1 VPSDVLSRAV
11 LNRSLLARQGLLE
24 RVTLPALEM
33 VEHLVGMQAQVPENP
48 YVALWSRLA
57 DFRPEELGNLIA
69 ERRAVRAHAMR
80 STIHVMSARDC
91 LAIQPITQPVL
102 VRGFQSPWR
111 KGLAG
116 ADPNEVAAA
125 GMELLTAEPR
135 TRAVLSELLAP
146 CWPDA
151 DPAALAYAVSCHA
164 ALVQVPPRGLW
175 GGSGQATWAPSAAW
189 LDGDA
194 GETTVD
200 ELILRYLAAFGPAT
214 VADARTWSGLTGLR
228 EVFERL
234 RPRLRTFRDER
245 GRELFDV
252 PDAPFPDPDTP
263 APPRFLPE
271 YDNVALSHD
280 DRSRILHDEWP
291 GQPTPGPRWVGS
303 LLVDGFYRGRWRITL
318 DDGAATLGIDGPGRV
333 SDEIETEGLALL
345 RLVAPGATDVR
356 VELSPAAR

>member
-1 VPSDVLSRAV
+1 MPSDVLSRAA

-24 RVTLPALEM
+24 RTALPALEV
-33 VEHLVGMQAQVPENP
+33 VERLVGMQAQVPENP

-57 DFRPEELGNLIA
+57 GFRPEELSELIA
-69 ERRAVRAHAMR
+69 RRRTVRAHAMR
-80 STIHVMSARDC
+80 STIHLMSARDC
-91 LAIQPITQPVL
+91 LAIQPITQEVL

-116 ADPNEVAAA
+116 ADPAEVAAA
-125 GMELLTAEPR
+125 GMELLTAAPR

-146 CWPDA
+146 RWPEA
-151 DPAALAYAVSCHA
+151 DPAALAYAVNCYA

-175 GGSGQATWAPSAAW
+175 GGSGQATWALSAAW
-189 LDGDA
+189 LDGRA

-200 ELILRYLAAFGPAT
+200 ELVLRYLAAFGPAT

-234 RPRLRTFRDER
+234 RPQLRTFRDER

-252 PDAPFPDPDTP
+252 PGAPFPDPDTP

-271 YDNVALSHD
+271 YDNVALSHE
-280 DRSRILHDEWP
+280 DRSRIIGEDWP
-291 GQPTPGPRWVGS
+291 GLRQSPGKWAGA
-303 LLVDGFYRGRWRITL
+303 LLVDGFCRASWELQLEDSAVTL
-318 DDGAATLGIDGPGRV
+318 SVHGVRP
-333 SDEIETEGLALL
+333 SPEIEAEGKALIEFI
-345 RLVAPGATDVR
+345 APDASERR
-356 VELSPAAR
+356 VELSQAAR